1 MDCIN
6 QILSFYNDVE
16 RKANQESQEVRAWSY
31 NTMRRLMES
40 LNSEE
45 DHLRV
50 KNCLLLVLNLFFN
63 LEPPD
68 DLSNKGKSAK
78 DLSNTE
84 RRQMCDSIKMA
95 LNN

>member
-6 QILSFYNDVE
+6 QILSFYKDNE
-16 RKANQESQEVRAWSY
+16 SKENRESQEVRVWSL
-31 NTMRRLMES
+31 NAVRRLMES

-63 LEPPD
+63 LESPD
-68 DLSNKGKSAK
+68 NLSNKGKSAK

-84 RRQMCDSIKMA
+84 RRQMCDALKME

>member
-6 QILSFYNDVE
+6 QILSFYNDNE
-16 RKANQESQEVRAWSY
+16 SKENQDSQEVQVWSL
-31 NTMRRLMES
+31 NAVRRLMES
-40 LNSEE
+40 LNSEK
-45 DHLRV
+45 DNLRV
-50 KNCLLLVLNLFFN
+50 KNCLLLMLNLFFN
-63 LEPPD
+63 LDSPD
-68 DLSNKGKSAK
+68 NLCNKGKSSK

>member
-6 QILSFYNDVE
+6 QILSFYKDTE
-16 RKANQESQEVRAWSY
+16 SKDNQESQEVEIWSSR
-31 NTMRRLMES
+31 TLMRLMES
-40 LNSEE
+40 LNSEK

-63 LEPPD
+63 LDSPD
-68 DLSNKGKSAK
+68 NLCNKGKSSK